1 MRTVV
6 YCRVSNLKD
15 ESQSFIKQEYACI
28 KYCRDN
34 NLRVRFIH
42 KEHNSGWG
50 KQKILENLILTSKKL
65 NIIINDISRFSRNI
79 IYGTKLLDLCRRR
92 NIILHFVKE
101 NIRYD
106 PSEEANT
113 TILMKGLQNSND
125 EWNLIRNRTIAN
137 IKVRR
142 NAGLLLGRAPFGF
155 DADENKKLVKNNDF
169 NVIRLIISLR
179 NGVKKINEIREILK
193 KLSNDWEQL
202 NFYEDDL
209 NDPSKNFLIA
219 NFSSPLTLDFKTIAN
234 LLNEFKICGKHWI
247 PSRVTQL
254 YKKYS
259 ITDEFKE
266 ETDLAKKFKPSQSK
280 ISYNNSYM
288 EVEY

>member
-15 ESQSFIKQEYACI
+15 ESQSFIKQEYGCI

-50 KQKILENLILTSKKL
+50 KQKILESLISTSKNL
-65 NIIINDISRFSRNI
+65 NIVINDISRFSRNT
-79 IYGTKLLDLCRRR
+79 IYGQKLLEVCRRR
-92 NIILHFVKE
+92 NIILHFAKE

-106 PSEEANT
+106 PSSEDNFN
-113 TILMKGLQNSND
+113 ILMTGLKESND
-125 EWNLIRNRTIAN
+125 EWNTIRNRTIAN

-142 NAGLLLGRAPFGF
+142 IAGLLLGKAPFGF

-169 NVIRLIISLR
+169 NAIRLIIGLR
-179 NGVKKINEIREILK
+179 NGVKKIDDLREILK
-193 KLSNDWEQL
+193 NLSTDWQQL
-202 NFYEDDL
+202 NFYEEDVV
-209 NDPSKNFLIA
+209 DPSKNFLIS
-219 NFSSPLTLDFKTIAN
+219 NFSTPFTLDFKTITN
-234 LLNEFKICGKHWI
+234 LLNEFKVCSKHWI
-247 PSRVTQL
+247 PSRVKLL
-254 YKKYS
+254 YNKYS
-259 ITDEFKE
+259 KTEEFKE
-266 ETDLAKKFKPSQSK
+266 ETSFATKFKPTQTQTSFQ
-280 ISYNNSYM
+280 NSYM